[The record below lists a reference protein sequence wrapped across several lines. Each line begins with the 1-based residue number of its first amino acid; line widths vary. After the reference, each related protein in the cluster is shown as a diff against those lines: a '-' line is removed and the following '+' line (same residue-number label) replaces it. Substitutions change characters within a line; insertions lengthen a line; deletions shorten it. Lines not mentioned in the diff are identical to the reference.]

1 MKKEI
6 LEREAATDGLAAAP
20 ADGETDGVASYSP
33 PSSNRGGTEIED
45 ATAFQES
52 FECYETYIMD
62 SKGNILGVP
71 LRRGVSDSSFI
82 DQISF
87 SFHERTFFDKYGTR
101 ISLLEDEDFVKAA
114 SMLMYE
120 IMGFGIY
127 KESKGSGGRFYERCW
142 LMGDEDV
149 LYGRVHFG
157 GQNQT
162 MLVELTATGCTAAKN
177 GWESRLYEFLTQA
190 VRPKITRVD
199 IAKDFFNG
207 EYSPNQA
214 REDRNKGLFTCH
226 HVKPKGECIG
236 SDWEEE
242 DEEKMT
248 KGKTYGIGSR
258 ESSKYVRVYEKGKQ
272 LGDKSSVWTRFEI
285 EFKSKDIVIPF
296 EVLQNPGLY
305 FGGAY
310 PICEKFANHASRIQA
325 VEKNKVI
332 SADRYVEWV
341 KKQFGRAANGL
352 KAIFPDLKKDEL
364 FELIEPDHQKLPKSL
379 SLNNFDCKLSEMLF
393 IHSEKLQK
401 NKEKADPYFMYE
413 YYQNMEKQLE
423 KQKHEINEE
432 SCLNYMYSKYSK
444 LPMSW
449 AY

>member
-1 MKKEI
+1 
-6 LEREAATDGLAAAP
+6 
-20 ADGETDGVASYSP
+20 
-33 PSSNRGGTEIED
+33 
-45 ATAFQES
+45 
-52 FECYETYIMD
+52 
-62 SKGNILGVP
+62 
-71 LRRGVSDSSFI
+71 
-82 DQISF
+82 
-87 SFHERTFFDKYGTR
+87 
-101 ISLLEDEDFVKAA
+101 
-114 SMLMYE
+114 MYE

-149 LYGRVHFG
+149 LYGCVHFG

-177 GWESRLYEFLTQA
+177 GWEFRLYEFLTQA

-207 EYSPNQA
+207 EYSSNQA

-310 PICEKFANHASRIQA
+310 PICEKFANQASRIQA

-379 SLNNFDCKLSEMLF
+379 SLNNFDCELSEMLF
-393 IHSEKLQK
+393 IHNEKLQE
-401 NKEKADPYFMYE
+401 NKGKADPYFMYE
-413 YYQNMEKQLE
+413 YYLNMEKHLE
-423 KQKHEINEE
+423 NQKYEVNEE
-432 SCLNYMYSKYSK
+432 SYLNHMYSKHAE

>member
-1 MKKEI
+1 
-6 LEREAATDGLAAAP
+6 
-20 ADGETDGVASYSP
+20 
-33 PSSNRGGTEIED
+33 
-45 ATAFQES
+45 
-52 FECYETYIMD
+52 MD

-101 ISLLEDEDFVKAA
+101 IGLLADEDFVKAA

-177 GWESRLYEFLTQA
+177 GWEFRLYEFLTQA

-285 EFKSKDIVIPF
+285 ELKSKDIVIPF

-310 PICEKFANHASRIQA
+310 PICEKFANQASRIQA

-364 FELIEPDHQKLPKSL
+364 FELIEPDHQKITKIIKP
-379 SLNNFDCKLSEMLF
+379 E
-393 IHSEKLQK
+393 
-401 NKEKADPYFMYE
+401 
-413 YYQNMEKQLE
+413 
-423 KQKHEINEE
+423 
-432 SCLNYMYSKYSK
+432 
-444 LPMSW
+444 
-449 AY
+449 